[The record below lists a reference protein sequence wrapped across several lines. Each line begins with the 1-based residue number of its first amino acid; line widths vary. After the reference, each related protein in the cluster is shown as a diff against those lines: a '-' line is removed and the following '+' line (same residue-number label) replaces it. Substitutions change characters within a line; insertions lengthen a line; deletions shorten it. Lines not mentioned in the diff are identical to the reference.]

1 MLPPDV
7 AARKVAALAA
17 QTTQTAGLL
26 AAMGVDRYT
35 AWVGDESFV
44 EHQRQAPVAERPAA
58 RITRA

>member
-7 AARKVAALAA
+7 AARKVAALTA
-17 QTTQTAGLL
+17 QTTQTAGLI
-26 AAMGVDRYT
+26 AAMGLDRYT

-44 EHQRQAPVAERPAA
+44 EHGRQAPVPERRAV